1 MPLLGNSMR
10 QPERFAKRSN
20 EQDVL
25 LLWGV
30 VAIVALQ
37 FMLGLY
43 AVALNALFYTQYGP
57 FYDSLS
63 YDNALARMQ
72 LNARSDGTLAALSR
86 AIYSDTVAHPLSKVI
101 YSNTV
106 AYPWILFAPFA
117 RITIASRAIG
127 VWIQIFAAIWMQLA
141 MFFYFMKIKGRTWA
155 DSFTFSAAFV
165 LIAAAFDSNGGLSDF
180 RMDLLQYLLY
190 ATVLAIF
197 LIARSRQTL
206 GWWALLGLASGLL
219 CLGRATSLVY
229 IVPIFGVCSTVDLIA
244 NAQNRRQ
251 VLLNWLLV
259 GAVAATAAGWF
270 FVSNFRHLYFYYVV
284 WNQDA
289 NAHLSLSE
297 SVGHLGFAMHHIGI
311 PLLFVLVLIAL
322 HTGAQSLR
330 RCGTGLKKRLNWPP
344 LLFSTVPLGYLV
356 LSGSGLNPFVSIV
369 GVSGIML
376 FLLEPIDSSQILPP
390 QPLSV
395 WLSAALLFAGCLN
408 AVGGIYK
415 HSRDV
420 PNWLPRQEGVR
431 DVVQTMTN
439 IAVHADGRRYLSYA
453 FIYTGALNEAV
464 IFNTMYFDEHIA
476 FDKDRAAK
484 IAGSHLVGIKL
495 GNDVST
501 AVEWSMLAGA
511 TDDEKIANIVRSAN
525 EGVYF
530 LLAPADGTEL
540 PMHVYGNRFAVE
552 INRRL
557 RVSGEWER
565 IAGPIT
571 ISPIENAV
579 VLRNMRRATKSD

>member
-1 MPLLGNSMR
+1 M
-10 QPERFAKRSN
+10 
-20 EQDVL
+20 L

-30 VAIVALQ
+30 VAIVAFQ

-57 FYDSLS
+57 FYNSLS

-72 LNARSDGTLAALSR
+72 LDARSDGAFAALSR
-86 AIYSDTVAHPLSKVI
+86 TIYSD
-101 YSNTV
+101 TV
-106 AYPWILFAPFA
+106 AYPWILFAPIARFA
-117 RITIASRAIG
+117 IASRAIG
-127 VWIQIFAAIWMQLA
+127 VWIQIFAATWMQLA
-141 MFFYFMKIKGRTWA
+141 MFFYFLKIKGQTWV
-155 DSFTFSAAFV
+155 DSFAFSAAFV

-180 RMDLLQYLLY
+180 RMDLLQYLLF
-190 ATVLAIF
+190 ATVLATY
-197 LIARSRQTL
+197 LIARRRQAL
-206 GWWALLGLASGLL
+206 IWWALLGLTSGLL
-219 CLGRATSLVY
+219 CLGRATSPVY
-229 IVPIFGVCSTVDLIA
+229 MVPIFGVCSAVDLIA
-244 NAQNRRQ
+244 NRQNQRQ
-251 VLLNWLLV
+251 VLLNWLLAS
-259 GAVAATAAGWF
+259 AVAATVAGWF
-270 FVSNFRHLYFYYVV
+270 FISNFRHLYFYYVV

-289 NAHLSLSE
+289 NARLSLSE
-297 SVGHLGFAMHHIGI
+297 SVRHLVFAMHHIGL

-322 HTGAQSLR
+322 YTGAQSLR

-376 FLLEPIDSSQILPP
+376 FLLEPINSSQILPP

-415 HSRDV
+415 HSLDV
-420 PNWLPRQEGVR
+420 PNWIPRQEGVR

-439 IAVHADGRRYLSYA
+439 NVVHADGRRYLSYA

-476 FDKDRAAK
+476 FDKDRTAK
-484 IAGSHLVGIKL
+484 IAGSQLVGIKL
-495 GNDVST
+495 GNNVST

-525 EGVYF
+525 ERVDF
-530 LLAPADGTEL
+530 LLASADGTEL
-540 PMHVYGNRFAVE
+540 PMHIYGNRFAVE
-552 INRRL
+552 INHRL
-557 RVSGEWER
+557 RDSGEWEK

-579 VLRNMRRATKSD
+579 VLRNMRRAPKSD